1 MTKNWDNKNGEKGIS
16 KKIVI
21 KSIDKKI
28 CNHKSVRK
36 KKKKKM
42 KINGKKLRKK
52 THCNNTEKV
61 R

>member
-36 KKKKKM
+36 KKKKEM